1 MSEAKISSGVMAFS
15 LSLQFG
21 GQEFAKELH
30 SLTNTKIVD
39 FFLDNSC
46 FLVVSTSKLFTCQ
59 T

>member
-1 MSEAKISSGVMAFS
+1 MAFS
-15 LSLQFG
+15 LSPQFG